1 MAVFDFYVA
10 EALGGAE
17 NEATDVGEGVG
28 IAHDFIGDEFAH
40 DKETR
45 GVERLG
51 LADDGFCH
59 FLVDPAAKAA
69 EQVLRGVPVIAV
81 NDIVAFFDFVD
92 ELEAFAG
99 GRLSVIIEADDVI
112 ASSLSVTSHQCA
124 VLTEI
129 FGEADSLDMRV
140 FGGKLLDDLPYV
152 VGATVVDE
160 YDFVFGAWARGD
172 CFADFLDD
180 CRDCVFATVTG
191 NYKREFHLEPLL
203 NGFPLVALG
212 GLGGG
217 LHHSEAFERCADATY
232 VLAFETACGKIL
244 AEAIGDVFIVVRECF
259 DESGGVAC
267 LEAVVTLLVGYLDVT
282 GAVAEAHV
290 AAQVACLERFGSSW
304 NHSALPSLP

>member
-1 MAVFDFYVA
+1 VAVFDFYVA

-51 LADDGFCH
+51 LPNDGFCH

-69 EQVLRGVPVIAV
+69 EQVLSGVPVITV
-81 NDIVAFFDFVD
+81 NDVVAFFDFVD

-124 VLTEI
+124 VLTKI

-160 YDFVFGAWARGD
+160 HDFVFGAWARGD

-180 CRDCVFATVTG
+180 SRNCVFATVTG

-217 LHHSEAFERCADATY
+217 LHHSESFERCADAAY
-232 VLAFETACGKIL
+232 VLAFEAAGGKIL
-244 AEAIGDVFIVVRECF
+244 VEAIGDVFIVVRECF

-267 LEAVVTLLVGYLDVT
+267 LEAIVTLLVGYLDVA
-282 GAVAEAHV
+282 GAVAEANV
-290 AAQVACLERFGSSW
+290 AAQVACLERFGF
-304 NHSALPSLP
+304 

>member
-1 MAVFDFYVA
+1 MTKCSEAYEGAENADEGGGAEGLHGKCGKAVNPESNEACEGVAGFAFYAVAVFNFYVA

-17 NEATDVGEGVG
+17 NETADVGKGVG
-28 IAHDFIGDEFAH
+28 VTLDFIGDEFAH

-59 FLVDPAAKAA
+59 FLVDP
-69 EQVLRGVPVIAV
+69 QVLCGVPVIAV
-81 NDIVAFFDFVD
+81 NDVVAFFDFVD

-99 GRLSVIIEADDVI
+99 GRLSVVIEANDVI

-129 FGEADSLDMRV
+129 FGEADSLDVRV

-180 CRDCVFATVTG
+180 SRNCVFATGNRELQKRVSSRTFAERIPTCCFGRTWRRLASWRGLRAMCGCRIRTG
-191 NYKREFHLEPLL
+191 F
-203 NGFPLVALG
+203 
-212 GLGGG
+212 
-217 LHHSEAFERCADATY
+217 
-232 VLAFETACGKIL
+232 
-244 AEAIGDVFIVVRECF
+244 
-259 DESGGVAC
+259 
-267 LEAVVTLLVGYLDVT
+267 
-282 GAVAEAHV
+282 
-290 AAQVACLERFGSSW
+290 
-304 NHSALPSLP
+304 

>member
-28 IAHDFIGDEFAH
+28 IAHDFIGNEFAH

-51 LADDGFCH
+51 LANDGFCH

-69 EQVLRGVPVIAV
+69 EQVLSGVPVITV
-81 NDIVAFFDFVD
+81 NDVVAFFDFVD
-92 ELEAFAG
+92 KFKAFTG
-99 GRLSVIIEADDVI
+99 GRLSVVIEANDVI

-160 YDFVFGAWARGD
+160 YDFVFGAGAGCHGVVDFFND
-172 CFADFLDD
+172 CFN
-180 CRDCVFATVTG
+180 RVFATVTG

-244 AEAIGDVFIVVRECF
+244 TEAIGDVFIVVRECF

-282 GAVAEAHV
+282 GAVAEANV
-290 AAQVACLERFGSSW
+290 AAQVARLERFGF
-304 NHSALPSLP
+304 